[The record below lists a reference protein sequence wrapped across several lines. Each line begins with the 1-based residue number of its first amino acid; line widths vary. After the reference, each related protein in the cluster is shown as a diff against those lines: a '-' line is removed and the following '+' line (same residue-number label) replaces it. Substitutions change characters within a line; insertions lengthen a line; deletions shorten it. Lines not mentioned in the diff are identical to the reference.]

1 MNPKKQL
8 RVCGVF
14 VVIYAM
20 LALFTYLFIP
30 FEQLTAVTMPVP
42 PTTIPP
48 WQRFQVQL
56 LRITWVGLRITWY

>member
-1 MNPKKQL
+1 LNPKKQL
-8 RVCGVF
+8 KVVGVF

-30 FEQLTAVTMPVP
+30 FEQLTAGTMPVP
-42 PTTIPP
+42 PTTIPR

-56 LRITWVGLRITWY
+56 LRITRVGLRIT

>member
-8 RVCGVF
+8 KVFGVF

-30 FEQLTAVTMPVP
+30 FEQLTAGTMPVP
-42 PTTIPP
+42 PTTIPL

-56 LRITWVGLRITWY
+56 LRITRVGLRIT